1 MDTLFEWP
9 EWRVTEEKSKVIEEY
24 VQQAICDLLP
34 SISTSDFRVQL
45 LLDLNPPHVKFHP
58 GTIVSFAKKNQYDA
72 LLAQEPDSEGQLL
85 PLKFHAL
92 SDPGYPFSY
101 MGNIPT
107 LGCIV
112 NLRSAVARFLRHLHP
127 PQNFRSFIRPHVHLS
142 SGPQPPSGSECL
154 RLIACCGL
162 HCKLLSKLFGTKLCS
177 HGCSSFTS
185 SILRRVS
192 AKLAAA
198 TIECEALSVIAWC
211 RQAFDLGL
219 ELTNPI
225 LQHAANAMSQ
235 LALSTNGRL
244 ALVSCGACELLVDI
258 MLSDRK
264 DPVTGDSRESVKGC
278 EFIYSKCQENSCECD
293 YWSCV
298 EYHCYVGAALC
309 LASCTAGAYSLN
321 RAGWNPYWVVVREY
335 HEENGFG
342 NVLIEDL
349 RQRGLRAVGVP
360 PVVWHFPKHFC
371 ECVRA
376 KSRSEVLLSLPEA
389 SIDSVSGI
397 P

>member
-1 MDTLFEWP
+1 
-9 EWRVTEEKSKVIEEY
+9 
-24 VQQAICDLLP
+24 
-34 SISTSDFRVQL
+34 
-45 LLDLNPPHVKFHP
+45 
-58 GTIVSFAKKNQYDA
+58 
-72 LLAQEPDSEGQLL
+72 
-85 PLKFHAL
+85 
-92 SDPGYPFSY
+92 
-101 MGNIPT
+101 
-107 LGCIV
+107 
-112 NLRSAVARFLRHLHP
+112 
-127 PQNFRSFIRPHVHLS
+127 
-142 SGPQPPSGSECL
+142 
-154 RLIACCGL
+154 
-162 HCKLLSKLFGTKLCS
+162 
-177 HGCSSFTS
+177 
-185 SILRRVS
+185 LRRVS

-219 ELTNPI
+219 KLKNPI

-264 DPVTGDSRESVKGC
+264 DRSYSVKGC
-278 EFIYSKCQENSCECD
+278 RGSSFKCLMHTCECD
-293 YWSCV
+293 YYSCV

-321 RAGWNPYWVVVREY
+321 RAGWNPYWPAVRQY

-342 NVLIEDL
+342 DDDVLIEDL
-349 RQRGLRAVGVP
+349 RQRGLRAVGLPPYWPVVRQYHEENGCAVGVP

-371 ECVRA
+371 KCVRA
-376 KSRSEVLLSLPEA
+376 KSRSKVLLSLPEA
-389 SIDSVSGI
+389 SIDSVSDI